1 MKKLNAVAFSTLI
14 AVGFALA
21 QAPAA
26 AAAPQRMTNGVAVK
40 KSMAKQNAV
49 PKPAPP
55 AAKPA
60 PNPAPK
66 PAPQAAPDAKKPP
79 PAALLNRAKRN

>member
-26 AAAPQRMTNGVAVK
+26 AAPQRMTKGEAVK
-40 KSMAKQNAV
+40 KSMEKQKAV

-55 AAKPA
+55 AAQPA
-60 PNPAPK
+60 PKPAPK
-66 PAPQAAPDAKKPP
+66 PAPQAAPAAKKPP